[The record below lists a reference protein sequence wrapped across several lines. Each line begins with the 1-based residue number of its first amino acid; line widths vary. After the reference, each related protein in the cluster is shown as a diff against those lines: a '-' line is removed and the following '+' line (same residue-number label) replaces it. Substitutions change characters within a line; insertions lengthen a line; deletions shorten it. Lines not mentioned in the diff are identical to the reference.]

1 LQARVKQK
9 HVSGGPFYFFCGER
23 GERLLWEKIYPA
35 SILATKK
42 YIYVPLVSPQKSML
56 CGEKNIMHTDVPRK
70 KKFLVNDRIKEN
82 HVSTKSPMLH
92 PPKINGPPLV

>member
-42 YIYVPLVSPQKSML
+42 YIYAPLVSPQKSML
-56 CGEKNIMHTDVPRK
+56 CGEKKYHAHRRPEK
-70 KKFLVNDRIKEN
+70 KKNLVNDRIKEN
-82 HVSTKSPMLH
+82 HVSTKSHILH